1 MRRGLL
7 TGRRSMALLLILALG
22 VAVPV
27 VLSGCGG
34 GDQKEATTQQKPKAM
49 VPGADADSTAV
60 DTAVVSDMEG
70 AYEAGTLS
78 RAGGAGEYP
87 ASDDKAPAAPP
98 AEIKATPAE
107 SETPPGSVRSSSGTQ
122 QTTTGPSG
130 DGAYSLQLGSFT
142 NLDNA
147 RKQADRISALGYAPV
162 IEESNLGG
170 QIYHRVMLLGVGDMA
185 EASRLGESIHS
196 ELDIAYLVRRVK

>member
-1 MRRGLL
+1 MSRGLL
-7 TGRRSMALLLILALG
+7 TGRRSLSLNLILVLG
-22 VAVPV
+22 VAALM
-27 VLSGCGG
+27 LSGCGG
-34 GDQKEATTQQKPKAM
+34 GDQEEATTQQKPQAM
-49 VPGADADSTAV
+49 VPGAETDSTAV

-78 RAGGAGEYP
+78 GAEGDGEYP
-87 ASDDKAPAAPP
+87 DSDTKAPAETA
-98 AEIKATPAE
+98 AEINATPAE
-107 SETPPGSVRSSSGTQ
+107 AETAPGSSRTSSGTR
-122 QTTTGPSG
+122 QTTTASSG

-185 EASRLGESIHS
+185 EASRLGELIHS